1 MLHADAMPQLRTK
14 RLYRADVSQTHKD
27 LTNDKYRDMRRPKK
41 VTFFNNGDKFS
52 KGKKLFITPH
62 RYLSFQDLLGDL
74 TNKLPSTSS
83 LPYGVR
89 QIYTPRGGRRIRDIE
104 HLQDG
109 QEYVCAGFESFKAMN
124 YGTQALDPWST
135 GRPHRHT
142 DNPSTIDLKG
152 VSALPHPSSINQGLT
167 PRHHFEAYPQRKP
180 LRPLNDPYS
189 LREDDRRYGAITKP
203 KVITVV
209 RAGRKPY
216 ANIKILLNR
225 RSVQSY
231 ERLLNDI
238 SESFGPK
245 WKNNKVRSLYTLTG
259 REVLSISD
267 FFRGDSIFVAVG
279 NEKISFTDVQ
289 DIIETLY
296 PDSTYAK
303 TLLRN
308 IEKQK
313 RKAKQ
318 QMLQSLA
325 NDNQELLEK
334 QGSEKP
340 PPPAP
345 SKKVVKRL
353 PVEETSAEDA
363 AETESNQ
370 KKTLPSKPG
379 KRPAADSPRDEEN
392 EEKPKQ
398 SEKEPDATED
408 IEKPRPKKKIAKK
421 VLQPKP
427 TENAQPEK
435 EEKATAEQ
443 EPDTPIEQVKDK
455 TKKVQAQANSKRQ
468 LKEERQ
474 KEQERLLQEKR
485 DAEAKAK
492 AELYRLEV
500 SLFRT
505 LFLNI

>member
-1 MLHADAMPQLRTK
+1 LR
-14 RLYRADVSQTHKD
+14 LTH
-27 LTNDKYRDMRRPKK
+27 
-41 VTFFNNGDKFS
+41 
-52 KGKKLFITPH
+52 
-62 RYLSFQDLLGDL
+62 
-74 TNKLPSTSS
+74 
-83 LPYGVR
+83 
-89 QIYTPRGGRRIRDIE
+89 
-104 HLQDG
+104 
-109 QEYVCAGFESFKAMN
+109 
-124 YGTQALDPWST
+124 
-135 GRPHRHT
+135 
-142 DNPSTIDLKG
+142 
-152 VSALPHPSSINQGLT
+152 SAN
-167 PRHHFEAYPQRKP
+167 HFE
-180 LRPLNDPYS
+180 
-189 LREDDRRYGAITKP
+189 REDDRRYGAITKP

-398 SEKEPDATED
+398 SGE
-408 IEKPRPKKKIAKK
+408 IC
-421 VLQPKP
+421 
-427 TENAQPEK
+427 
-435 EEKATAEQ
+435 
-443 EPDTPIEQVKDK
+443 
-455 TKKVQAQANSKRQ
+455 
-468 LKEERQ
+468 
-474 KEQERLLQEKR
+474 
-485 DAEAKAK
+485 
-492 AELYRLEV
+492 
-500 SLFRT
+500 
-505 LFLNI
+505 